1 MNIAI
6 HSVILCSRLQPK
18 GRDVQLLCLLEQ
30 TERHLSSRSQQNE
43 LKGETKLTLAL
54 VTMLTEVSAGAGR
67 SVRLGTVSTP
77 SSSLSFYTGDID
89 PRVSIGLGSDG
100 DREKRTGCTGVTGR
114 RRAKYHCKTCNV
126 RLNEQN
132 CFHDDGLYMMVRTLV
147 PNFDWSFDA
156 PTTAYLCDERK
167 SFCISATVRV
177 MVKG

>member
-1 MNIAI
+1 
-6 HSVILCSRLQPK
+6 
-18 GRDVQLLCLLEQ
+18 LLEQ

-89 PRVSIGLGSDG
+89 ARMSIGLGSDG
-100 DREKRTGCTGVTGR
+100 DRAKRTGCTGVTGR
-114 RRAKYHCKTCNV
+114 RRAEYHCKTCNV

-132 CFHDDGLYMMVRTLV
+132 SHDDGL
-147 PNFDWSFDA
+147 
-156 PTTAYLCDERK
+156 
-167 SFCISATVRV
+167 
-177 MVKG
+177 